1 LEETSLFKDPI
12 KWLVYFIIVL
22 FIFGFTY
29 LQMGSIKKTVFFT
42 SGVLAGFIAL
52 AALAYAMMWLAR
64 RYFPSS
70 WSYLWRQGFANLFR
84 PNNQTLILVVS
95 IGLGDC
101 LYLHTLLSF
110 RIF

>member
-1 LEETSLFKDPI
+1 
-12 KWLVYFIIVL
+12 
-22 FIFGFTY
+22 
-29 LQMGSIKKTVFFT
+29 MGSIKKTVFFT

-95 IGLGDC
+95 IGLGTAFIC
-101 LYLHTLLSF
+101 TLFF
-110 RIF
+110 RSGYSDQSGYPFLQ